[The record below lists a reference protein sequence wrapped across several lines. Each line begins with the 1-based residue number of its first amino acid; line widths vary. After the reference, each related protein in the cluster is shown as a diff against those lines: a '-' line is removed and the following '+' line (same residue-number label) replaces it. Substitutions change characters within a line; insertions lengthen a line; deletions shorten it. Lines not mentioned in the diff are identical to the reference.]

1 MKQTKLFL
9 AFLLM
14 SAIWSSCLTT
24 KNASRKFAKLKAK
37 CDSSHKAEVKAI
49 PANFC
54 HQWYP
59 VTESKTTK
67 VKYLPGKPVPVPGET
82 QYISVNCD
90 SAYEAA
96 MKEAA
101 LHGGKPTPA
110 TVKVRVPVY
119 MQVDTAA
126 IETTI
131 VQKDSAELTGL
142 RFANEHLKEIILDKD
157 TRITELEQKA
167 KELTKD
173 RDKWRNRV
181 VWPWLIVGAELL
193 VLLIWFIIYILR
205 VIGRIGFFKK

>member
-1 MKQTKLFL
+1 MKQITLLLLL
-9 AFLLM
+9 ATAL
-14 SAIWSSCLTT
+14 SSCLTT
-24 KNASRKFAKLKAK
+24 KNVGSKFAKLKSK

-67 VKYLPGKPVPVPGET
+67 IKYLPGKPIPVPGET
-82 QYISVNCD
+82 QYVTVNCD
-90 SAYEAA
+90 TAYEAA

-101 LHGGKPTPA
+101 LHGGKPAPA

-119 MQVDTAA
+119 IQVDTADR
-126 IETTI
+126 ETTI
-131 VQKDSAELTGL
+131 VKKDSAELKGL

-157 TRITELEQKA
+157 TKIDKLEQKE

-173 RDKWRNRV
+173 RDKWRSRA
-181 VWPWLIVGAELL
+181 VWPWVIIGAELL
-193 VLLIWFIIYILR
+193 ALLIWLIIYILR
-205 VIGRIGFFKK
+205 VVGRIGFFKK